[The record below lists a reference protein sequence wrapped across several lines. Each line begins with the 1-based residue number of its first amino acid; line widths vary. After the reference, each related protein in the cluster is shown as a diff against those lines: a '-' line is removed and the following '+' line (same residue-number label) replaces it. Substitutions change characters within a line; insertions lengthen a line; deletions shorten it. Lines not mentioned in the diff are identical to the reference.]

1 MFLYQDYVFAILTGY
16 MDPPAGVEVKE
27 DLYFNPY
34 FPGQSIAMAP
44 ALYNE
49 VIEYEDGKCVDLKIN
64 QKLLDACISWGKSI
78 LTVQAGSYLRYMR
91 KWLIQE
97 KKSVNKRSWQVE
109 VRNMSLVVRL
119 SLRLPKSWI
128 G

>member
-1 MFLYQDYVFAILTGY
+1 MNLFQDYVFAILTGY

-49 VIEYEDGKCVDLKIN
+49 IIEYEDGK
-64 QKLLDACISWGKSI
+64 
-78 LTVQAGSYLRYMR
+78 T
-91 KWLIQE
+91 
-97 KKSVNKRSWQVE
+97 
-109 VRNMSLVVRL
+109 RL
-119 SLRLPKSWI
+119 SLSSKQSVKYCMPLDNWSNSIKLLNVPDTFSIQFSFLLAFKQIYSSGI
-128 G
+128 FMIFKYLNANKC

>member
-1 MFLYQDYVFAILTGY
+1 MHDIYLKLYTCCIDSAFYLCQDYIFAILTGY

-49 VIEYEDGKCVDLKIN
+49 IIEYEDGK
-64 QKLLDACISWGKSI
+64 
-78 LTVQAGSYLRYMR
+78 
-91 KWLIQE
+91 
-97 KKSVNKRSWQVE
+97 
-109 VRNMSLVVRL
+109 LV
-119 SLRLPKSWI
+119 
-128 G
+128 

>member
-1 MFLYQDYVFAILTGY
+1 MFAILTGY

-49 VIEYEDGKCVDLKIN
+49 IIEYEDGKTTSFTVWLK
-64 QKLLDACISWGKSI
+64 
-78 LTVQAGSYLRYMR
+78 
-91 KWLIQE
+91 KWQYC
-97 KKSVNKRSWQVE
+97 
-109 VRNMSLVVRL
+109 MS
-119 SLRLPKSWI
+119 PED
-128 G
+128 

>member
-1 MFLYQDYVFAILTGY
+1 MFAILTGY

-49 VIEYEDGKCVDLKIN
+49 IIEYEDGKTRLH
-64 QKLLDACISWGKSI
+64 
-78 LTVQAGSYLRYMR
+78 
-91 KWLIQE
+91 
-97 KKSVNKRSWQVE
+97 
-109 VRNMSLVVRL
+109 SL
-119 SLRLPKSWI
+119 S

>member
-1 MFLYQDYVFAILTGY
+1 MLLTTGAFNFCQDYVFAILTGY

-49 VIEYEDGKCVDLKIN
+49 IIEYEDGKTVDFHCLAEKV
-64 QKLLDACISWGKSI
+64 SI
-78 LTVQAGSYLRYMR
+78 LS
-91 KWLIQE
+91 E
-97 KKSVNKRSWQVE
+97 PWQL
-109 VRNMSLVVRL
+109 NSITDF
-119 SLRLPKSWI
+119 S
-128 G
+128 